1 MVMSCL
7 LISLIACTTPPLIKY
22 EVVPVDK
29 LVYVSIPESLTKPVD
44 LITKPEIVDIIALG
58 TSLKMCIA
66 RVNQANGRL
75 KAISNIKP

>member
-7 LISLIACTTPPLIKY
+7 LISLIACTTTPLIKY

-29 LVYVSIPESLTKPVD
+29 LVYISIPDSLTKPVD

-58 TSLKMCIA
+58 ASLKMCIV
-66 RVNQANGRL
+66 RVNQANGQL